1 MVKWS
6 KFFEGHKFRL
16 PREGLNFEPSVCN
29 KNYQIQ
35 DHVSVLFIFYWGGG
49 GVHVEAIHIDIA

>member
-1 MVKWS
+1 MVEIFWRS
-6 KFFEGHKFRL
+6 QIPLTTG
-16 PREGLNFEPSVCN
+16 GLNFEPSVCN